1 MRDHLDDISLQNSE
15 LGSRDLFIFSY
26 SKFEDFMVVSV
37 KGIIS
42 SKDTLLPSSGLSFD
56 T

>member
-1 MRDHLDDISLQNSE
+1 
-15 LGSRDLFIFSY
+15 
-26 SKFEDFMVVSV
+26 MVVSV